1 MIILFGPAG
10 SGKSLQGQILAEKY
24 GWLWLSVGQLLRD
37 QNDAAID
44 EKLKGGEL
52 FDDEFVTK
60 IMHDAMVEAE
70 INGLNVILDG
80 YPRDAWQAQWI
91 IDNGD
96 IAKISGAIVLDV
108 PAEELWKRIEGR
120 GRSDDTEEVVKR
132 RWEIFEQNIY
142 SILPLLKA
150 QNVNITTVDGVG
162 EIDEI
167 TSRIEAVLASWGI
180 IADPETSAIEDRRSY
195 ERSYGE

>member
-24 GWLWLSVGQLLRD
+24 GWRWLSVGQLLRD
-37 QNDAAID
+37 QADADID

-52 FDDEFVTK
+52 FDDEFVTGL
-60 IMHDAMVEAE
+60 MHDAMERAE
-70 INGLNVILDG
+70 IDNENVVLDG

-96 IAKISGAIVLDV
+96 IEKISGAIVLDV

-120 GRSDDTEEVVKR
+120 GRSDDTEIVVKR

-142 SILPLLKA
+142 SILPLLEA
-150 QNVNITTVDGVG
+150 QNVEITTIDGVG
-162 EIDEI
+162 EISEV
-167 TSRIEAVLASWGI
+167 TARIETVLAGWGVI
-180 IADPETSAIEDRRSY
+180 EDPEIEIREDDRSY

>member
-10 SGKSLQGQILAEKY
+10 SGKSLQGQILAEKH

-70 INGLNVILDG
+70 TNGLNVILDG

-108 PAEELWKRIEGR
+108 PAEELWKRIKGR

-142 SILPLLKA
+142 SILPLLEA

-180 IADPETSAIEDRRSY
+180 IADPETSAIEDHRSY

>member
-10 SGKSLQGQILAEKY
+10 SGKSLQGQTLAEKY
-24 GWLWLSVGQLLRD
+24 DWRWLSVGQLLRD
-37 QNDAAID
+37 QDDSDIN

-60 IMHDAMVEAE
+60 LMHDAMEQAEADRK
-70 INGLNVILDG
+70 NVILDG

-91 IDNGD
+91 IDHGD
-96 IAKISGAIVLDV
+96 IQKISGAIVLNV

-120 GRSDDTEEVVKR
+120 GRSDDTEDVVKR

-142 SILPLLKA
+142 SILPLLEA
-150 QNVNITTVDGVG
+150 QNVKITTIDGIG
-162 EIDEI
+162 EIAEV
-167 TSRIEAVLASWGI
+167 TAK
-180 IADPETSAIEDRRSY
+180 IEDILKDWGVIDAPESIVMNDDRDY